1 MPGLD
6 KDKANQNDA
15 VSEGQEVQA
24 GQPSTTSIALE
35 AAGDSESARDIGA
48 LDDVAQAVDKKL
60 AASRS
65 GLVERLIYGPAP
77 DDTELQSGGRVCSRL
92 RQQQQPVVDAAIACM
107 ANGEAFTTD
116 GKISQQLR
124 SAVAAEKAYGLTV
137 PVTFGGKGSAYA
149 GLARIEEM
157 LAAQGL
163 GALAVELSGQL
174 TIGASS
180 ILGYGSDDQKKT
192 YLPMLVEGRLIGF
205 GLTEVGVGVN
215 AKKIQAYVEED
226 ENGDFRLFAD
236 GARNKLWITSA
247 THGGLL
253 GLVARIGQHS
263 KKIGLFVVQLPQQD
277 VQMSQDCD
285 YEFRCEHSGVAAFE
299 ANINSRVHFKNFPI
313 SRQNQIPAD
322 GVEVLFYCLRM
333 GRCMLAAMSSGYQ
346 RMLARDSSHFA
357 IQRIAVGGPVIKH
370 EVPRL
375 ALTRMLG
382 GALQSG
388 ALSYLSLK
396 QDEDGVDLAGLRD
409 LTKSAAA
416 YSGQESMIACEHVLG
431 GRSFAKGSRVS
442 DARVN
447 LHLFG
452 VVEGED
458 DMIRMGMVRDVTLK
472 FVNAYLSG
480 MMDAINAANID
491 ANGEMLP
498 APDRLLRISLS
509 SLVQQPERSFRALST
524 LFKSKQLYQLAG
536 WVLRNAAADLL
547 QLPAQLMP
555 VDWHTRYQSLP
566 RSLRR
571 YARFAESRLRR
582 MRWTYLGFSLFYQLE
597 LTRAQIPLQR
607 MGFAIEQL
615 VSMLVICHHAALQDK
630 SQQQIAAAQAQL
642 LKEKYQ
648 GIRLFS
654 AINEIQRLRCQIA
667 EVGDAIEQGKSSLL
681 NEIEP
686 EPFAH
691 PWAEKE

>member
-1 MPGLD
+1 MSD
-6 KDKANQNDA
+6 VENENAINIEANKNEVDQQDR
-15 VSEGQEVQA
+15 VSQ
-24 GQPSTTSIALE
+24 STTSIALE

-60 AASRS
+60 AATRT

-77 DDTELQSGGRVCSRL
+77 DATELQSGSRVCTRL
-92 RQQQQPVVDAAIACM
+92 QQQDQPVVDAAVACM
-107 ANGEAFTTD
+107 ANGDAFTLD
-116 GKISQQLR
+116 GKISAQLR
-124 SAVAAEKAYGLTV
+124 DAVAAEKAYGLTV
-137 PVTFGGKGSAYA
+137 PVEFGGKGTAYA
-149 GLARIEEM
+149 GLARIEEL
-157 LAAQGL
+157 LAAKGL
-163 GALAVELSGQL
+163 GALAVEISGQL

-180 ILGYGSDDQKKT
+180 VLGYGSDEQKKT

-226 ENGDFRLFAD
+226 ENGGFRLFAD
-236 GARNKLWITSA
+236 GPRNKLWITSA

-253 GLVARIGQHS
+253 GLVARIGKGS
-263 KKIGLFVVQLPQQD
+263 RKIGLFVVQLPEKD
-277 VQMSQDCD
+277 VESTDDCD

-299 ANINSRVHFKNFPI
+299 ANINSRIHFKNFPI
-313 SRQNQIPAD
+313 PKQNQIPAD

-333 GRCMLAAMSSGYQ
+333 GRCMLAAMSAGYQ
-346 RMLARDSSHFA
+346 RMLARDASLFA
-357 IQRIAVGGPVIKH
+357 IQRIGVGGPVIKH
-370 EVPRL
+370 EIPRL
-375 ALTRMLG
+375 ALARMLG
-382 GALQSG
+382 GSLQSR

-416 YSGQESMIACEHVLG
+416 NTGQESMIACEHVLG

-472 FVNAYLSG
+472 FVNNYLSG
-480 MMDAINAANID
+480 MMDAINAANLD
-491 ANGEMLP
+491 EQGQMLP
-498 APDRLLRISLS
+498 ASERILRIGLDSFI
-509 SLVQQPERSFRALST
+509 QQPQRSFKALST
-524 LFKSKQLYQLAG
+524 LFKSRQVYELMG
-536 WVLRNAAADLL
+536 WIVSNAASDLVR
-547 QLPAQLMP
+547 LPGNLLP
-555 VDWHTRYQSLP
+555 VSWVGRYSGLP
-566 RSLRR
+566 KELRS
-571 YARFAESRLRR
+571 YVRFAESHLRQI
-582 MRWTYLGFSLFYQLE
+582 RWSYLGFSLFYQLE

-607 MGFAIEQL
+607 LGYAIEQL
-615 VSMLVICHHAALQDK
+615 VSMLVLCHHAAVQDK
-630 SQQQIAAAQAQL
+630 SQQQIASVHAQI

-648 GIRLFS
+648 GIKLFTS
-654 AINEIQRLRCQIA
+654 VAEIQRLRRQVSN
-667 EVGDAIEQGKSSLL
+667 VGDAIEKGQSSLL

-691 PWAEKE
+691 PWAEE